1 MTKPA
6 TITHFRSNK
15 GREFLFFNGAQVR
28 KVINGLIEA
37 PEFHGAPTNL
47 PTSKIVNFAKVALV
61 KSPGGEVTFCVKVS
75 AAHQYEPLTIPS
87 HRHQSIPAR
96 YVGDDIGMCL
106 ALPGSE
112 VHSGIVDVIGAAM
125 RGIASAAQFD
135 ALAACAQPHGADNT
149 DTNMTND
156 KYKAGT
162 SAPLPGHFA
171 TVPPSSP
178 KVHTF
183 TLPPADQ
190 PAPVAKV
197 AKACSLDA
205 FGDLGTAIRQ
215 EIDTRIES
223 APKAPSVTV
232 TVSVPGYVPVT
243 LPAGETLHERF
254 SALLLRC
261 TAQMPKDRNVLLVGA
276 RGSGKTHAAEQV
288 AKSLGLAFDGVSMS
302 GGTTERAFWGST
314 TLQNGTMSWK
324 PSRFVDMFGKGGV
337 FLIDELDKADPT
349 VVTAL
354 NMATSNGY
362 IVPVD
367 AAERIERHPDFIV
380 IAGANALSND
390 RAYTASV
397 RLDASSLDR
406 FAIMTWG
413 YSDAITK
420 HVAGQCGSELD
431 AEWLVRITGQIRRR
445 IESKGWGGEVEWG
458 TRSVARVASWIRAK
472 VAPLDAVAM
481 EMEALPTQV
490 RDELRM
496 GLVY

>member
-1 MTKPA
+1 MKPA
-6 TITHFRSNK
+6 TLTHFRSHK
-15 GREFLFFNGAQVR
+15 GREFLFFNGAQFR
-28 KVINGLIEA
+28 KIINRLIES
-37 PEFHGAPTNL
+37 PEFPGALVGL
-47 PTSKIVNFAKVALV
+47 PASKVANFAKIALV
-61 KSPGGEVTFCVKVS
+61 KSGTGGVTFCVKVS
-75 AAHQYEPLTIPS
+75 AAHQYEPILLTGASQANGVPL
-87 HRHQSIPAR
+87 R
-96 YVGDDIGMCL
+96 YVGQDFASTLDANDD
-106 ALPGSE
+106 
-112 VHSGIVDVIGAAM
+112 HYKNIVVAIASAM
-125 RGIASAAQFD
+125 RGTATDDHFDCIASMVE
-135 ALAACAQPHGADNT
+135 PHGADNT
-149 DTNMTND
+149 HTATDD
-156 KYKAGT
+156 K
-162 SAPLPGHFA
+162 LPKPMADFN
-171 TVPPSSP
+171 P
-178 KVHTF
+178 K
-183 TLPPADQ
+183 PPAKQ
-190 PAPVAKV
+190 PAETAAK
-197 AKACSLDA
+197 KNFNLDA
-205 FGDLGTAIRQ
+205 FGDLGAAIRE
-215 EIDTRIES
+215 EIDARIES

-232 TVSVPGYVPVT
+232 TVSVPGYTPVT
-243 LPAGETLHERF
+243 LPAGETVHERF
-254 SALLLRC
+254 SGLLLRC
-261 TAQMPKDRNVLLVGA
+261 TSQMPKDRNVLLVGP

-314 TLQNGTMSWK
+314 TLQNGCMSWK
-324 PSRFVDMFGKGGV
+324 PSRFVDMFAKGGV

-380 IAGANALSND
+380 IAGANALAND

-420 HVAGQCGSELD
+420 HVAGQCGSELH
-431 AEWLVRITGQIRRR
+431 AEWLVTTTGQIRRR
-445 IESKGWGGEVEWG
+445 IAAKGWSGEVEWG

-481 EMEALPTQV
+481 EMEALPAQV

-496 GLVY
+496 GITF

>member
-47 PTSKIVNFAKVALV
+47 PTSKIVNFAKIALV

-87 HRHQSIPAR
+87 HRHASIPSR

-106 ALPGSE
+106 AVPGSE
-112 VHSGIVDVIGAAM
+112 VHTSIVNVIGCAL

-135 ALAACAQPHGADNT
+135 ALAAYAQPHGADNT
-149 DTNMTND
+149 HTATDD
-156 KYKAGT
+156 K
-162 SAPLPGHFA
+162 F
-171 TVPPSSP
+171 P
-178 KVHTF
+178 K
-183 TLPPADQ
+183 PMADFN
-190 PAPVAKV
+190 PKPIAPVAKT
-197 AKACSLDA
+197 ASKDAAAPSTLDA
-205 FGDLGTAIRQ
+205 FGTLGSAIRA
-215 EIDTRIES
+215 EIDARIEL

-314 TLQNGTMSWK
+314 TLHNGTMSWK

-367 AAERIERHPDFIV
+367 AAERINRHPDFIV

-406 FAIMTWG
+406 FAIMQWG

-431 AEWLVRITGQIRRR
+431 AEWLVRTTGQIRRR

-472 VAPLDAVAM
+472 VAPLDAIAM
-481 EMEALPTQV
+481 EMEALPNQV
-490 RDELRM
+490 REELRM
-496 GLVY
+496 GLVH

>member
-28 KVINGLIEA
+28 KVINGLIEK

-47 PTSKIVNFAKVALV
+47 PTSKIVNFAKIALV

-87 HRHQSIPAR
+87 HRHASIPTR
-96 YVGDDIGMCL
+96 YVGAEIAAAIVPL
-106 ALPGSE
+106 APGGE
-112 VHSGIVDVIGAAM
+112 VDRAIIHVIGAAM
-125 RGIASAAQFD
+125 RGVASAAQFD
-135 ALAACAQPHGADNT
+135 ALAACAQPHGYDTT
-149 DTNMTND
+149 DTNTTND

-162 SAPLPGHFA
+162 HVPLPGHVA
-171 TVPPSSP
+171 TVPQPIANTASKDAAAPS
-178 KVHTF
+178 T
-183 TLPPADQ
+183 
-190 PAPVAKV
+190 
-197 AKACSLDA
+197 LDA
-205 FGDLGTAIRQ
+205 FGTLGSAIRA
-215 EIDTRIES
+215 EIDARIEL

-380 IAGANALSND
+380 IAGANALAND

-406 FAIMTWG
+406 FAIMQWG

-431 AEWLVRITGQIRRR
+431 AEWLVRTTGQIRRR

-481 EMEALPTQV
+481 EMEALPNQV
-490 RDELRM
+490 REELRM